1 MFICKRVPHLRDWK
15 ARHVSQ
21 TGSIGFVPTM
31 GALHQGHLSL
41 IRACREQCD
50 HTIVSVFVNPRQFN
64 DPADLVKYPRPVEQD
79 IRLVSE
85 SDADVLFMPDE
96 PDMYPA
102 DDPFEMAFDP
112 GSLGEVMEGK
122 FRPGH
127 FRGVADVVYRLLK
140 MVEPQ
145 YLFLGQKD
153 FQQVAVV
160 RKLVADLQLPV
171 QVIAC
176 PTVREGNGL
185 AMSSRNL
192 RLSEKGKADA
202 ARIFEEL
209 IRGKKAFQDHLPV
222 QQIKRG
228 AMQVFLDMNFE
239 PEYFEVVDG
248 DTLQPIEDGSSARL
262 VVACCAVKVEGVRL
276 IDNVIWKGE

>member
-15 ARHVSQ
+15 AQHVPQ
-21 TGSIGFVPTM
+21 AGNIGFVPTM
-31 GALHQGHLSL
+31 GALHEGHLSL
-41 IRACREQCD
+41 IQACKAQCD
-50 HTIVSVFVNPRQFN
+50 QTIVSVFVNPRQFN
-64 DPADLVKYPRPVEQD
+64 DAGDLLKYPRPVEQD
-79 IRLVSE
+79 IRLVSLSE
-85 SDADVLFMPDE
+85 AEVLFMPDE
-96 PDMYPA
+96 RDMYPA

-112 GSLGEVMEGK
+112 GPLGEVMEGK

-127 FRGVADVVYRLLK
+127 FKGVADVVYRLLK

-145 YLFLGQKD
+145 YLYLGQKD

-160 RKLVADLQLPV
+160 RKLVADLRLPV
-171 QVIAC
+171 QVVAC
-176 PTVREGNGL
+176 PTVREDNGL

-202 ARIFEEL
+202 ARIYKEL
-209 IRGKKAFQDHLPV
+209 IRGKKAFEDHKPV
-222 QQIKRG
+222 QQIKRE
-228 AMQVFLDMNFE
+228 AMQIFLDMNFD

-248 DTLQPIEDGSSARL
+248 DTLQPIEDVFPSQS